1 MSKENIDISGLRVI
15 SIKTDN
21 KNLTGSI
28 ILSADEDGKTK
39 ATYSLSHRCFTD
51 ALILLN
57 NEVIITYDPDNRI
70 IVSVRSP

>member
-1 MSKENIDISGLRVI
+1 MSENIDIKHLRVI
-15 SIKTDN
+15 GIKTDN

-39 ATYSLSHRCFTD
+39 ATYALSHSCFSN

-57 NEVIITYDPDNRI
+57 ENVIVTYDQDHRI
-70 IVSVRSP
+70 IVSVRRP

>member
-39 ATYSLSHRCFTD
+39 ATYALSHHCFTD
-51 ALILLN
+51 ALIHLN
-57 NEVIITYDPDNRI
+57 NEVVVTYDPNNRI
-70 IVSVRSP
+70 IVCVRGH